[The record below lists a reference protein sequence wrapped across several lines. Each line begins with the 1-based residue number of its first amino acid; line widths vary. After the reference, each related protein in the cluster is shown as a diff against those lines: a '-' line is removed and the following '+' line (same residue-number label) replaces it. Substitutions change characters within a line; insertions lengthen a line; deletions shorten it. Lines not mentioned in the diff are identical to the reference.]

1 MKQRFY
7 MNCSEVS
14 VLGLEERCKDWL
26 FIRIIY
32 ACLTGGKLRDR
43 LRSSRRIEVEHGAGN
58 LVLRT
63 RKRVASR
70 QDPNR
75 PSDGLLVS
83 RTPSVPDLEGE
94 LFQHRDRDFAGTTNI
109 CLGLGF
115 RLPVSLAFDR

>member
-7 MNCSEVS
+7 MNRSEVS
-14 VLGLEERCKDWL
+14 ILGLEERCKDWL

-32 ACLTGGKLRDR
+32 ACLTGGELRDR
-43 LRSSRRIEVEHGAGN
+43 LWSGRRIEVKHGAGN

-63 RKRVASR
+63 RKRVAGR

-75 PSDGLLVS
+75 PSDGFLVS

-94 LFQHRDRDFAGTTNI
+94 LFQHRDRDFARTANI

-115 RLPVSLAFDR
+115 RLPVPLAFDR